1 MSRRRRYHIG
11 GHSVYDIMSLLGIT
25 EMTAYRKL
33 KGELS
38 DFTLEEL
45 ILMRMT
51 WDLSWER
58 LTNDIQEN
66 RQKK

>member
-1 MSRRRRYHIG
+1 MSRRRKYHIG

-33 KGELS
+33 KGEMS

-51 WDLSWER
+51 WDLSLEEM
-58 LTNDIQEN
+58 THDIQEN

>member
-1 MSRRRRYHIG
+1 MSRRRKYHIG

-45 ILMRMT
+45 ILMRMN
-51 WDLSWER
+51 WDLSWEQM
-58 LTNDIQEN
+58 THDIQEN

>member
-1 MSRRRRYHIG
+1 MSRHRKYHIG

-33 KGELS
+33 KGEMS

-45 ILMRMT
+45 ILMRMK
-51 WDLSWER
+51 WDLSWEQM
-58 LTNDIQEN
+58 TNDIQEN

>member
-1 MSRRRRYHIG
+1 MSRRRKYHIG
-11 GHSVYDIMSLLGIT
+11 GRSVYDIMSLLGIT

-33 KGELS
+33 KGEMS

-51 WDLSWER
+51 WDLSWEQIIH
-58 LTNDIQEN
+58 DIQEN
-66 RQKK
+66 REKK

>member
-1 MSRRRRYHIG
+1 MSRRRKYHIG
-11 GHSVYDIMSLLGIT
+11 GHSVYDIMSLLRIT

-33 KGELS
+33 KGEMS

>member
-1 MSRRRRYHIG
+1 MSRRRKYHIG
-11 GHSVYDIMSLLGIT
+11 GHGVYDIMSLLGIT

-45 ILMRMT
+45 ILMRMS
-51 WDLSWER
+51 WDLSWEQM
-58 LTNDIQEN
+58 TNDIQEN

>member
-1 MSRRRRYHIG
+1 MSRRRKYHIG
-11 GHSVYDIMSLLGIT
+11 GHSVYDIMALLGIT

-45 ILMRMT
+45 ILMRMN

-58 LTNDIQEN
+58 ITHDIQEN

>member
-1 MSRRRRYHIG
+1 MSRRRKYHIG
-11 GHSVYDIMSLLGIT
+11 GHSVFDIMTLLGIT

-38 DFTLEEL
+38 DFSLEEL

-58 LTNDIQEN
+58 LINDIQEN
-66 RQKK
+66 REKK

>member
-1 MSRRRRYHIG
+1 MSRRRKYHIG
-11 GHSVYDIMSLLGIT
+11 GHSVYDIMTLLGIT

-33 KGELS
+33 KGDLS

>member
-1 MSRRRRYHIG
+1 MSRRRKYHIS
-11 GHSVYDIMSLLGIT
+11 GHSVYDIMALLGIT

-33 KGELS
+33 KGDLS

-45 ILMRMT
+45 ILMKMT

-66 RQKK
+66 RKER

>member
-1 MSRRRRYHIG
+1 MSRRRKYNIG
-11 GHSVYDIMSLLGIT
+11 GHSVYDIMTLLGIT

-38 DFTLEEL
+38 EFTLEEL

-51 WDLSWER
+51 WDLSWEQ
-58 LTNDIQEN
+58 LTNAIQEN

>member
-1 MSRRRRYHIG
+1 MSRRRKYHIG

-33 KGELS
+33 KGDLS

-45 ILMRMT
+45 ILMRIR

-58 LTNDIQEN
+58 MTNDIQEN

>member
-1 MSRRRRYHIG
+1 MSRRRKYHIG
-11 GHSVYDIMSLLGIT
+11 GHSVYDIMALLGIT

-45 ILMRMT
+45 ILMRMS
-51 WDLSWER
+51 WDLSWEHM
-58 LTNDIQEN
+58 THDIQEN

>member
-1 MSRRRRYHIG
+1 MSRRRKYHID

-33 KGELS
+33 KGDLS

-58 LTNDIQEN
+58 LANDIQEN

>member
-1 MSRRRRYHIG
+1 MTRKRKYHIG

-25 EMTAYRKL
+25 EMTAYRKI
-33 KGELS
+33 KGDLS

-45 ILMRMT
+45 ILMRMS
-51 WDLSWER
+51 WDLSWEQM
-58 LTNDIQEN
+58 TNDIQEN

>member
-1 MSRRRRYHIG
+1 MSRRRKYHIG
-11 GHSVYDIMSLLGIT
+11 GHSVYDIMTLLGIT

-45 ILMRMT
+45 ILMRMS
-51 WDLSWER
+51 WDLSWEQI
-58 LTNDIQEN
+58 THDIQEN

>member
-1 MSRRRRYHIG
+1 MSRRRKYHIG
-11 GHSVYDIMSLLGIT
+11 GHSVYDIMSLLCIT

-33 KGELS
+33 KGDLS

-51 WDLSWER
+51 WDLSWET

>member
-1 MSRRRRYHIG
+1 MSRQRKYHIG

-33 KGELS
+33 KGDLS

-45 ILMRMT
+45 ILIRMT
-51 WDLSWER
+51 WDLSWET

>member
-1 MSRRRRYHIG
+1 MSRRRKYKIG

-33 KGELS
+33 KGDLS

-45 ILMRMT
+45 ILMRMS
-51 WDLSWER
+51 WDLSWEQM
-58 LTNDIQEN
+58 TNDIQEN

>member
-1 MSRRRRYHIG
+1 MSRRRKYHIG

-33 KGELS
+33 RGELS

>member
-1 MSRRRRYHIG
+1 MTRRRKYHIG

-33 KGELS
+33 KGDLS

>member
-1 MSRRRRYHIG
+1 MSRHRKYHIG
-11 GHSVYDIMSLLGIT
+11 GHSVFDIMSLLGIT

-33 KGELS
+33 KGEMS
-38 DFTLEEL
+38 DFTLKEL

-51 WDLSWER
+51 WDLSWEEM
-58 LTNDIQEN
+58 TNDIQEN

>member
-1 MSRRRRYHIG
+1 MSRRRKYHIG

-33 KGELS
+33 KGEMS

-45 ILMRMT
+45 ILMRMK
-51 WDLSWER
+51 WDLSWEQM
-58 LTNDIQEN
+58 TNDIQEN

>member
-1 MSRRRRYHIG
+1 MSRRRKYHIG

-51 WDLSWER
+51 WDLSWEQ

>member
-1 MSRRRRYHIG
+1 MSRRRKYHIG

-45 ILMRMT
+45 ILMRMK
-51 WDLSWER
+51 WDLSWEDM
-58 LTNDIQEN
+58 THDIQEN

>member
-1 MSRRRRYHIG
+1 MSRQRKYHIG

-33 KGELS
+33 KGDLS

-51 WDLSWER
+51 WDLSWET

>member
-1 MSRRRRYHIG
+1 MSRRRKYHIG

-33 KGELS
+33 KGEMS

-51 WDLSWER
+51 WDLSWEEM
-58 LTNDIQEN
+58 THDIQEN

>member
-1 MSRRRRYHIG
+1 MSRRRKYHIG

-45 ILMRMT
+45 ILMRMK
-51 WDLSWER
+51 WDLSWEQIAH
-58 LTNDIQEN
+58 DIQEN

>member
-1 MSRRRRYHIG
+1 MSRRRKYHIG
-11 GHSVYDIMSLLGIT
+11 GHSVYDIMTLLGIT

-45 ILMRMT
+45 ILMRMK
-51 WDLSWER
+51 WDLSWEEMIH
-58 LTNDIQEN
+58 DIQEN
-66 RQKK
+66 REKK

>member
-1 MSRRRRYHIG
+1 MSRRRKYHIG

-33 KGELS
+33 KGEES

>member
-1 MSRRRRYHIG
+1 MSRRRKYHIG

-33 KGELS
+33 KGDLS

-45 ILMRMT
+45 ILMRMK
-51 WDLSWER
+51 WDLSWEEM
-58 LTNDIQEN
+58 THDIQEN

>member
-1 MSRRRRYHIG
+1 MSRQRKYHIG

-33 KGELS
+33 KGDLS

>member
-1 MSRRRRYHIG
+1 MSRQRKYHIG

-33 KGELS
+33 KGDLS

-51 WDLSWER
+51 WDLSWET

-66 RQKK
+66 RQNK

>member
-1 MSRRRRYHIG
+1 MSRRRKYHIG

-25 EMTAYRKL
+25 EITAYRKI

-45 ILMRMT
+45 ILMRMN
-51 WDLSWER
+51 WDLSWEQM
-58 LTNDIQEN
+58 THDIQEN
-66 RQKK
+66 RQEK

>member
-1 MSRRRRYHIG
+1 MSRRRKYHIG

-33 KGELS
+33 KGDLS

-66 RQKK
+66 REKK

>member
-1 MSRRRRYHIG
+1 MSRRRKYHIG

-33 KGELS
+33 KGDLS

-45 ILMRMT
+45 ILMRMS
-51 WDLSWER
+51 WDLSWEEM
-58 LTNDIQEN
+58 THDIQEN

>member
-1 MSRRRRYHIG
+1 MSRKRKYHIG
-11 GHSVYDIMSLLGIT
+11 GHSVYDIMTLLGIT

-45 ILMRMT
+45 ILMRMR
-51 WDLSWER
+51 WNLSWEQM
-58 LTNDIQEN
+58 THDIQKN
-66 RQKK
+66 RQEK